1 MSGLLEFVERFA
13 TALDNDDYE
22 TAALCMEQD
31 AVYDDNGGKTI
42 VGRDAIL
49 ESFRDASEW
58 GRSNLDRLTFSH
70 EIDDA
75 TPLQIRLIDVL
86 ACGGEELALDHTM
99 HLLLSDHGLISAVRV
114 AYPPGE
120 EERVSAFFQ
129 RHGLRRKA

>member
-1 MSGLLEFVERFA
+1 MKGLLEFVERFA

-22 TAALCMEQD
+22 TAARCMEQD

-49 ESFRDASEW
+49 ESFRGASEW

-86 ACGGEELALDHTM
+86 AYGGEELALEHTM
-99 HLLLSDHGLISAVRV
+99 HLLLSDRGLISAVRV

-120 EERVSAFFQ
+120 RDRVAAFFE
-129 RHGLRRKA
+129 RHGLKKPK